1 MAAINVDYIAW
12 IITVLGAINSNHTFI
27 FYLNYLLWK
36 LKTSKRQVV
45 NEPVKNMAVGR
56 SFKLSA
62 NFLSIYITFEN
73 YRFPHLLE
81 STLLNDREIYF
92 ASQMNCRN
100 EVAGI
105 SFHRNEPTRRQ
116 ESSGRLKSV
125 VLCKLFHR
133 ACFALAL
140 TALAGDIETN
150 PGYQKFDDIKSTR
163 GLKIAHLNIRS
174 LANKTDSLRL
184 QGITNKTFDVLTLS
198 ETWLD

>member
-1 MAAINVDYIAW
+1 MFFSVFTSLLR
-12 IITVLGAINSNHTFI
+12 ITGFH
-27 FYLNYLLWK
+27 
-36 LKTSKRQVV
+36 
-45 NEPVKNMAVGR
+45 
-56 SFKLSA
+56 
-62 NFLSIYITFEN
+62 IYWRALCLTIG
-73 YRFPHLLE
+73 
-81 STLLNDREIYF
+81 IYF
-92 ASQMNCRN
+92 ASQMNCRT

-140 TALAGDIETN
+140 IALAGDIETN